1 MEIAKLSS
9 KGQITI
15 PIAIREYLQLNQG
28 DKIIFIIEDG
38 KVRMCNASTLTI
50 SQGEMPKRE

>member
-15 PIAIREYLQLNQG
+15 PVAIRELLQLNQG
-28 DKIIFIIEDG
+28 DKVLFIVEDG
-38 KVRMCNASTLTI
+38 KVCICNANALTF
-50 SQGEMPKRE
+50 SQGEMPKKE